1 MCALTYQPWES
12 AACLQNEGLV
22 YDKHNLQEFLAR
34 YKVSPAT
41 GEAAAPQDII
51 SLHLARNE
59 AGNYFDPVTM
69 KEYTDYSHLVAVRPT
84 GYVYLWDTVQQLNIK
99 ARNMRDLVTDEPFVR
114 ADIIDLQDPHAPER
128 RRMKDMFRA

>member
-1 MCALTYQPWES
+1 M
-12 AACLQNEGLV
+12 